1 MEDFELEENT
11 DPIELDAGITLLA
24 PGLAGSCRYVGART
38 HGTTRALTAE
48 KTGLDE
54 AIREANLEDRHT
66 LVIEAPTPEPQPEQ
80 GGRGG
85 VFEDAVGNNEILLQV
100 PGYQDERQFLM
111 YTDEAGIISFHYP
124 EPVEPNQALPSTRS
138 VEAAV
143 QNQYRITLRSG
154 QDQNPAKPASDS
166 RGLFGKIGSKILK
179 VLVTKVFDKQA
190 GSSVHWAIQ
199 QWENRCRAFQGLHAG
214 KNFTELMSQ
223 SPMPFDKWDDIRDK
237 KALLFIHGTSS
248 STAGA
253 FAGLLKSDI
262 PEKLYEQYDGRVLA
276 FNHHTMSIGVAE
288 NVMQFYDAFKDHPG
302 NYVFDIICHSR
313 GGLVARALTHLPD
326 DFIAQRLDG
335 RQRPPDV
342 NITIDRIVF
351 VATPNAGT
359 DLARPE
365 NLSAMIERLANF
377 VNQFPDGLA
386 SISGGMLLTLA
397 SAIVDAGLPYVPGLE
412 DQSPVSNLVNVLNSK
427 PEYSERYYGF
437 GADYEVTGN
446 LRTVVKAGVD
456 SVVDRLFNDKANDLV
471 VPTLGV
477 SSNACFSLDSSHIHD
492 FNGGEVYHTNFFFQT
507 EIRKILEFLA
517 E

>member
-1 MEDFELEENT
+1 MEDFELEANE
-11 DPIELDAGITLLA
+11 DPIELEQGITLVA
-24 PGLAGSCRYVGART
+24 PGLSGSCRYVGVRVQ
-38 HGTTRALTAE
+38 GTTRALTAE

-54 AIREANLEDRHT
+54 AIQEANLEDRHT
-66 LVIEAPTPEPQPEQ
+66 LVIEAPTPEPENEQ

-85 VFEDAVGNNEILLQV
+85 VFQDAVRNNEILLQV

-124 EPVEPNQALPSTRS
+124 EPVKPDLALPSTRS

-154 QDQNPAKPASDS
+154 QDQNPAESASDS
-166 RGLFGKIGSKILK
+166 RGLFGKVGSKILK
-179 VLVTKVFDKQA
+179 ILVTKVFKDQA
-190 GSSVHWAIQ
+190 GKAVHWTIQ
-199 QWENRCRAFQGLHAG
+199 EWENRYRAFQGLHG
-214 KNFTELMSQ
+214 GQNFTELMSK
-223 SPMPFDKWDDIRDK
+223 SPVPFDKWDDIRDK

-253 FAGLLKSDI
+253 FAGLLTSGI
-262 PEKLYEQYDGRVLA
+262 PDSLYEQYQGRVLA
-276 FNHHTMSIGVAE
+276 FNHHTMSIGVAD
-288 NVMQFYDAFKDHPG
+288 NVKQVYDAFAGHPG
-302 NYVFDIICHSR
+302 NYTFDIICHSR
-313 GGLVARALTHLPD
+313 GGLVARALNHLPD

-335 RQRPPDV
+335 WQRPQGV
-342 NITIDRIVF
+342 NIKVDRIIF

-397 SAIVDAGLPYVPGLE
+397 SSIVDTGLPYVPGLE
-412 DQSPVSNLVNVLNSK
+412 DQSPVSKLIAVLQDD
-427 PEYSERYYGF
+427 SEHAKRYYGF

-456 SVVDRLFNDKANDLV
+456 SVVDRLFSDKANDLV

-477 SSNACFSLDSSHIHD
+477 SNNIRFCLDAGQVHD
-492 FNGGEVYHTNFFFQT
+492 FNGSQVYHTNFFFQA
-507 EIRKILEFLA
+507 EIKKILEFLA